1 MFYDDD
7 DMLPYQLQ
15 FFLGLGI
22 KKYIED
28 YEKGIPY

>member
-7 DMLPYQLQ
+7 DNFNYN
-15 FFLGLGI
+15 FFKGLGI